1 MAMGHECEW
10 SYCHLPNLG
19 DEMPGPARRHR
30 SRRKMEEAWI
40 VAISTL
46 VLGSVAML
54 WFMYVYQVGP

>member
-1 MAMGHECEW
+1 
-10 SYCHLPNLG
+10 
-19 DEMPGPARRHR
+19 
-30 SRRKMEEAWI
+30 MEEAWI